1 MENERLQMDIRR
13 KMIMATTNIQS
24 LTNVRGRMTYTEFGN
39 GDMRKQH
46 LKDNTNRILAE
57 MGDMSSREAITSYA
71 EAVLKQHANRKVGGY
86 EVRVSFALDELNPD
100 NPQDVQQA
108 MGIIYLICK
117 QLAPH
122 SPCWVTMHGDGDGGC
137 LHGHAMVVNQ
147 DVTTDRAVSHG
158 LSHHHV
164 AYTADKICIEHGL
177 STIGKP
183 AFVKK
188 PMLWEEVRESE
199 SYYSQALGDT
209 IVRIRNQSQSL
220 AEFEDSLNA
229 EGITLLETV
238 KTDKQTGEIHTG
250 WTYHTQKGFAGEK
263 RSRRR
268 AGKKLA
274 DDLKKNSI
282 EQYFT
287 EKQAEQ
293 KEIHTE
299 IKPVIDTEME
309 EKKMDLSGIDY
320 TKKVNRKDA
329 FLQSFVVSED
339 DVISMFGSLLVA
351 HRSDGA
357 PINRKRIMQLKDDP
371 NDFIAT
377 LQSDLKASREEFM
390 ASKENRDEV
399 KKQKAPSFYALQQIF
414 KLSQSKASNPVDR
427 MMNDMFA
434 QLFAFLLKDGMTK
447 LKQGQLKVAEEKLYT
462 NRKAM
467 WDSEK
472 RLKFAKEAIRNN
484 SKGRKVNVN
493 VESVYDEYKRAR
505 DENLEIS

>member
-1 MENERLQMDIRR
+1 
-13 KMIMATTNIQS
+13 MATTNIQS
-24 LTNVRGRMTYTEFGN
+24 LSNVRGRMTYTELGN

-46 LKDNTNRILAE
+46 LKANTNRILAE
-57 MGDMSSREAITSYA
+57 MGDMGSREAITSYA

-137 LHGHAMVVNQ
+137 LHGHAMMVNH
-147 DVTTDRAVSHG
+147 DVTTDHAVSHG
-158 LSHHHV
+158 QSHHHV
-164 AYTADKICIEHGL
+164 ACIADKICIEHGL

-188 PMLWEEVRESE
+188 PMLWEEVRDSE
-199 SYYSQALGDT
+199 SYYSQTLGDT
-209 IVRIRNQSQSL
+209 ILRIRNQSHSL

-229 EGITLLETV
+229 EGITLQETV

-250 WTYHTQKGFAGEK
+250 WTYHTKKGFAGEK

-274 DDLKKNSI
+274 DDLKKCSI
-282 EQYFT
+282 EEYFT
-287 EKQAEQ
+287 EKQVEQ
-293 KEIHTE
+293 KEKQTT
-299 IKPVIDTEME
+299 IKPVVHTETE
-309 EKKMDLSGIDY
+309 EKNMDLKGFKDVNY
-320 TKKVNRKDA
+320 AKKVNQNKVNQNKDA

-339 DVISMFGSLLVA
+339 DIIPILDSLLVA

-357 PINRKRIMQLKDDP
+357 PINRERIKELKDDP
-371 NDFIAT
+371 NDYIAK
-377 LQSDLKASREEFM
+377 LQSDFNTSRTKFM
-390 ASKENRDEV
+390 TSKEYADVLR
-399 KKQKAPSFYALQQIF
+399 KQERPSFYALQQIF
-414 KLSQSKASNPVDR
+414 RHSQSKASNPIDR

-434 QLFAFLLKDGMTK
+434 QLFAFLLDDTITK
-447 LKQGQLKVAEEKLYT
+447 HKT
-462 NRKAM
+462 RC
-467 WDSEK
+467 DC
-472 RLKFAKEAIRNN
+472 
-484 SKGRKVNVN
+484 
-493 VESVYDEYKRAR
+493 
-505 DENLEIS
+505 

>member
-1 MENERLQMDIRR
+1 
-13 KMIMATTNIQS
+13 MATTNIQS
-24 LTNVRGRMTYTEFGN
+24 LSNVRGRMTYTELGN
-39 GDMRKQH
+39 GDTRKQH
-46 LKDNTNRILAE
+46 LKANTNRILAE
-57 MGDMSSREAITSYA
+57 MGDMGSREAITSYA
-71 EAVLKQHANRKVGGY
+71 EAILKQHANRKVGGY

-117 QLAPH
+117 QLAPY
-122 SPCWVTMHGDGDGGC
+122 SSCWVTMHGDGDGGC
-137 LHGHAMVVNQ
+137 LHGHAMMVNH
-147 DVTTDRAVSHG
+147 DVTTDHAVSHG

-164 AYTADKICIEHGL
+164 SCIADKICIEHGL

-209 IVRIRNQSQSL
+209 ILRIRNQSQSL
-220 AEFEDSLNA
+220 AEFEDKLNT
-229 EGITLLETV
+229 EGITLQETI

-282 EQYFT
+282 EEYFI
-287 EKQAEQ
+287 ERQAEQ
-293 KEIHTE
+293 KEMHTE
-299 IKPVIDTEME
+299 IKPVINTETE
-309 EKKMDLSGIDY
+309 EEKMDLSGIDY
-320 TKKVNRKDA
+320 TKKANRKDD
-329 FLQSFVVSED
+329 FLQDFNVSED
-339 DVISMFGSLLVA
+339 DVISILGSLEVA
-351 HRSDGA
+351 YRGHGKST
-357 PINRKRIMQLKDDP
+357 NRERILELKDDP
-371 NDFIAT
+371 NDFIAK
-377 LQSDLKASREEFM
+377 LQSDLKDSKKEFM

-399 KKQKAPSFYALQQIF
+399 RKQKAPSFYALQQIF
-414 KLSQSKASNPVDR
+414 KLSQSKAKNPVER

-434 QLFAFLLKDGMTK
+434 QLFAFLLDDAITK
-447 LKQGQLKVAEEKLYT
+447 HKQGQLKVAEEELYA
-462 NRKAM
+462 NRKVM

-472 RLKFAKEAIRNN
+472 RLKYAKELICNN
-484 SKGRKVNVN
+484 SISEGKGRKVSVN
-493 VESVYDEYKRAR
+493 IESVHDEYKRTR
-505 DENLEIS
+505 NVYQDMFD